1 MWGPLGEAATVY
13 SLLTVGD
20 ALISQIP
27 ALLMAITAAIIVTR
41 VKGNENRNLGS
52 DIASQVFADTRA
64 LRLAGAALILMG
76 LLPGFPTAILATLG
90 LVFLG
95 AGFLDLLPGR
105 RQSSDDQAAEPAAAP
120 VDGVTADA
128 PTARDDAQIVVEVS
142 RPLFELMQSADWTRA
157 LREMVARV
165 AERSGLEP
173 WAVAAVAED
182 MDGPGQFRVLVDAVP
197 VLWSEVDLD
206 KLVLDDVSDVLKMHD
221 VPFERRQTAV
231 WTSTLLVDGDRRG
244 ALEDL
249 GLRFADPVVATMSE
263 TEIALR
269 RNLATLVGLQETR
282 DILSSLEG
290 PYPVLVAE
298 VLRLLSMQKI
308 AEVFRRLLS
317 EGVVLTNKR
326 RILETLVEWTPVDA
340 SPLALTEY
348 CRIALTRQICQ
359 GAAGLDRTISA
370 IVIQRETE
378 DMLRAG
384 LKDTNIGTY
393 LVLSET
399 QTAELLGAVR
409 TQVDR
414 LSPKGIRPVI
424 MTSMDLR
431 RHLKVFLTRNA
442 LDLDVLSF
450 QELNDDYKVVP
461 CSTLTLGS
469 ARVAARRSSRQAALE
484 REEQERRQPT
494 N

>member
-1 MWGPLGEAATVY
+1 
-13 SLLTVGD
+13 VGD
-20 ALISQIP
+20 ALISQVP
-27 ALLMAITAAIIVTR
+27 ALMMAITAAIIVTR
-41 VKGNENRNLGS
+41 VKGNESRNLGA

-64 LRLAGAALILMG
+64 LRLAGAALIFMG
-76 LLPGFPTAILATLG
+76 LLPGFPTAILTTLG
-90 LVFLG
+90 LVFLA
-95 AGFLDLLPGR
+95 AGFLDMLPGR
-105 RQSSDDQAAEPAAAP
+105 RKPADDVAEAVTSSSDDDAVEKAP
-120 VDGVTADA
+120 VS
-128 PTARDDAQIVVEVS
+128 RDDAQIVVEVS
-142 RPLFELMQSADWTRA
+142 RPLFDLMSDEDWSRA
-157 LREMVARV
+157 LREMTTRV
-165 AERSGLEP
+165 AEWSGLET
-173 WAVAAVAED
+173 WEIAAVPEE
-182 MDGPGQFRVLVDAVP
+182 MDGPGQFRVILDAVP
-197 VLWSEVDLD
+197 VLWSEVDLE
-206 KLVLDDVSDVLKMHD
+206 KLVLNDVSDVLKMHD
-221 VPFERRQTAV
+221 VPFKRRQTAV
-231 WTSTLLVDGDRRG
+231 WTSILLVDGDRREV
-244 ALEDL
+244 LENL
-249 GLRFADPVVATMSE
+249 GLRFADPVLAMMSE
-263 TEIALR
+263 TETALR
-269 RNLATLVGLQETR
+269 RNVATLVGLQETR
-282 DILSSLEG
+282 DILSGLEG
-290 PYPVLVAE
+290 PYPILVAE

-359 GAAGLDRTISA
+359 GAASLDRTISA

-399 QTAELLGAVR
+399 QTGELLGAVR

-431 RHLKVFLTRNA
+431 RHLRVFLTRNA

-469 ARVAARRSSRQAALE
+469 ARVAARRSSRQTALE
-484 REEQERRQPT
+484 REEQERRQPP